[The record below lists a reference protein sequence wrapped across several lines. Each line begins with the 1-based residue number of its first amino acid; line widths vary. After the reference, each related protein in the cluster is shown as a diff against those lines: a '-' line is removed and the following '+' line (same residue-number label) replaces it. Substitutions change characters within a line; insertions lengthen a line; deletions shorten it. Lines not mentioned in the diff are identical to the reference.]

1 MIKKKK
7 KEDEVDGD
15 DRSAKGDDVVV
26 VSQVKGKGAMRRK
39 SSTKVTPFAVEG
51 VKQIDKGGFMKE
63 LNRRGSIM

>member
-51 VKQIDKGGFMKE
+51 VKQID
-63 LNRRGSIM
+63 